1 MAYVSRG
8 VSVTSCEVIDL
19 VDPEFEPQPFEVG
32 GKISPAR
39 LASRVRKEFGPTAAI
54 RNVETNTRT
63 YRMTLDDFIATA
75 EIVED

>member
-8 VSVTSCEVIDL
+8 ISVTTCEVFDP
-19 VDPEFEPQPFEVG
+19 VDADFEPVIMEVS

-39 LASRVRKEFGPTAAI
+39 LASRARREYGKTCAVRDVSYE
-54 RNVETNTRT
+54 TRT
-63 YRMTLDDFIATA
+63 YRMTLDDFINAA